1 MVLAKKQIP
10 KAMAR
15 QHWLDPL
22 ARKLLQATGDLPPD
36 PAPTKQKPRAVPG
49 ADPSSAASATETWSL
64 DVNRA
69 TPEQWQKLPGCSD
82 AMVDVLMRLQR
93 GGVQFSQL
101 EDLALLLNLPDDLV
115 QRWTPH
121 LIFRWHGDAP
131 VLPKQP
137 LLDLNAAAPTLLE
150 QTLNWPK
157 PRLHR
162 LIQERRL
169 KPFEHLADLQERV
182 CLPPDAVEQLIGR
195 VCFGARPSGP
205 SLPPR
210 T

>member
-1 MVLAKKQIP
+1 MT
-10 KAMAR
+10 R

-36 PAPTKQKPRAVPG
+36 PVQAKPAPK
-49 ADPSSAASATETWSL
+49 ATLSPAETWSL

-69 TPEQWQKLPGCSD
+69 TPEQWQQLPGCSD
-82 AMVDVLMRLQR
+82 GMVDVLMRLQR

-101 EDLALLLNLPDDLV
+101 DDLALLLNLSAELV
-115 QRWTPH
+115 ELWTPH
-121 LIFRWHGDAP
+121 LVFRWHGDTP
-131 VLPKQP
+131 VLPEQP
-137 LLDLNAAAPTLLE
+137 PLDLNAAAPILLE

-157 PRLHR
+157 PRLQR

-195 VCFGARPSGP
+195 VSFGARPSGP

-210 T
+210 S

>member
-1 MVLAKKQIP
+1 MVLAKKKVP
-10 KAMAR
+10 KAMSR

-36 PAPTKQKPRAVPG
+36 PVRAKPKPRETPNA
-49 ADPSSAASATETWSL
+49 ADTWTL

-69 TPEQWQKLPGCSD
+69 TPEQWQKLPGCSEH
-82 AMVDVLMRLQR
+82 MVDVLMRLQR

-101 EDLALLLNLPDDLV
+101 DDLALLLNLPADLIGL
-115 QRWTPH
+115 WTPH
-121 LIFRWHGDAP
+121 LVFRWHGDTP
-131 VLPKQP
+131 VLLEQP
-137 LLDLNAAAPTLLE
+137 PLDLNAAAPTLLE

-157 PRLHR
+157 PRLQR
-162 LIQERRL
+162 LIEERRR

-195 VCFGARPSGP
+195 VSFGARPSGP

-210 T
+210 S

>member
-1 MVLAKKQIP
+1 MVLAKKKVP
-10 KAMAR
+10 KAMSR

-36 PAPTKQKPRAVPG
+36 PVRAKPKPRETPNA
-49 ADPSSAASATETWSL
+49 ADTWTL

-69 TPEQWQKLPGCSD
+69 TPEQWQKLPGCSE

-101 EDLALLLNLPDDLV
+101 DDLALLLNLPADLIGL
-115 QRWTPH
+115 WTPH
-121 LIFRWHGDAP
+121 LVFRWHGDTP
-131 VLPKQP
+131 VLPEQP
-137 LLDLNAAAPTLLE
+137 PLDLNAAAPTLLE

-157 PRLHR
+157 PRLQR
-162 LIQERRL
+162 LIEERRR

-195 VCFGARPSGP
+195 VSFGARPSGP

-210 T
+210 S

>member
-1 MVLAKKQIP
+1 
-10 KAMAR
+10 MAR

-36 PAPTKQKPRAVPG
+36 PVKAKQTAKQKL
-49 ADPSSAASATETWSL
+49 SAPPTPAETWSL

-69 TPEQWQKLPGCSD
+69 TPEQWQKLPGCSE

-93 GGVQFSQL
+93 GGVQFTQL
-101 EDLALLLNLPDDLV
+101 DDLVLLLNLPHELV
-115 QRWTPH
+115 ERWTPH
-121 LIFRWHGDAP
+121 LVFRWHGDAP
-131 VLPKQP
+131 VLPEQP
-137 LLDLNAAAPTLLE
+137 PLDLNAAAPTLLE

-157 PRLHR
+157 PRLQR

-195 VCFGARPSGP
+195 VSFVARPSGP

-210 T
+210 G

>member
-1 MVLAKKQIP
+1 MVLAKKQVP

-36 PAPTKQKPRAVPG
+36 PVQIKQQPRTTPTQA
-49 ADPSSAASATETWSL
+49 ETWSL

-69 TPEQWQKLPGCSD
+69 TPEQWEKLPGCSE

-101 EDLALLLNLPDDLV
+101 DDLALLLNLPTDLV
-115 QRWTPH
+115 KLWTPH
-121 LIFRWHGDAP
+121 LVFRWHGDAP
-131 VLPKQP
+131 VLPEQP
-137 LLDLNAAAPTLLE
+137 LLDVNAAEPTLLE
-150 QTLNWPK
+150 TTLNWPK
-157 PRLHR
+157 PRLQR

-195 VCFGARPSGP
+195 VSFGARPSGP

-210 T
+210 S

>member
-1 MVLAKKQIP
+1 MVLAKKQVP

-36 PAPTKQKPRAVPG
+36 PVQIKQQPTTTPTQA
-49 ADPSSAASATETWSL
+49 ETWSL

-69 TPEQWQKLPGCSD
+69 TPEQWEKLPGCSE

-101 EDLALLLNLPDDLV
+101 DDLALLLNLPTDLV
-115 QRWTPH
+115 KLWTPH
-121 LIFRWHGDAP
+121 LVFRWHGDAP
-131 VLPKQP
+131 VLPEQP
-137 LLDLNAAAPTLLE
+137 LLDVNAAAPTLLE

-157 PRLHR
+157 PRLQR

-195 VCFGARPSGP
+195 VSFGARPSGP

-210 T
+210 S

>member
-1 MVLAKKQIP
+1 MVLAKKQVP

-36 PAPTKQKPRAVPG
+36 RVQEKPKPKATPSPA
-49 ADPSSAASATETWSL
+49 ETWTL

-69 TPEQWQKLPGCSD
+69 TPEQWQKLPGCND

-101 EDLALLLNLPDDLV
+101 DDLALLLNLPADLKEL
-115 QRWTPH
+115 WTPH
-121 LIFRWHGDAP
+121 LVFRWHGDTP
-131 VLPKQP
+131 VLLEQP
-137 LLDLNAAAPTLLE
+137 PLDLNAAAPTLLE
-150 QTLNWPK
+150 QTLDWPK
-157 PRLHR
+157 PRLQR

-195 VCFGARPSGP
+195 VSFGARPSGP

-210 T
+210 S

>member
-1 MVLAKKQIP
+1 MVLAKKQVP

-36 PAPTKQKPRAVPG
+36 SVQIKQQPRATPTP
-49 ADPSSAASATETWSL
+49 AETWSL

-69 TPEQWQKLPGCSD
+69 TPEQWQKLPGCSE

-101 EDLALLLNLPDDLV
+101 DDLALLLNLPADLV
-115 QRWTPH
+115 KLWTPH
-121 LIFRWHGDAP
+121 LVFRWHGDAP
-131 VLPKQP
+131 ELPKQP
-137 LLDLNAAAPTLLE
+137 PLDLNAAAPTLLE
-150 QTLNWPK
+150 TTLNWPK
-157 PRLHR
+157 PRLQR

-195 VCFGARPSGP
+195 VSFGTRPSGP

-210 T
+210 S

>member
-1 MVLAKKQIP
+1 MVLAKKQVP
-10 KAMAR
+10 KTMAR

-36 PAPTKQKPRAVPG
+36 PVQIKQQPRTTPTQA
-49 ADPSSAASATETWSL
+49 ETWSL

-69 TPEQWQKLPGCSD
+69 TPEQWEKLPGCSE

-101 EDLALLLNLPDDLV
+101 DDLALLLNLPTDLV
-115 QRWTPH
+115 KLWRPH
-121 LIFRWHGDAP
+121 LVFRWHGDAP
-131 VLPKQP
+131 VLPEQP
-137 LLDLNAAAPTLLE
+137 LLDVNAAEPTLLE
-150 QTLNWPK
+150 TTLNWPK
-157 PRLHR
+157 PRLKR

-182 CLPPDAVEQLIGR
+182 CLPPNAVEQLIGR
-195 VCFGARPSGP
+195 VSFGARPSGP

-210 T
+210 S

>member
-1 MVLAKKQIP
+1 
-10 KAMAR
+10 MAR

-22 ARKLLQATGDLPPD
+22 ARKLLQATGDLPQD
-36 PAPTKQKPRAVPG
+36 PVQAKPEPRATPG
-49 ADPSSAASATETWSL
+49 PAETWSL

-69 TPEQWQKLPGCSD
+69 TPEQWRQLPGCSE
-82 AMVDVLMRLQR
+82 AMVDVLMRLQQ

-101 EDLALLLNLPDDLV
+101 DDLALLLNLPADLKEL
-115 QRWTPH
+115 WTPH
-121 LIFRWHGDAP
+121 LVFRWHGDSP
-131 VLPKQP
+131 VLPEQP
-137 LLDLNAAAPTLLE
+137 PLDLNAAAPTLLE
-150 QTLNWPK
+150 TTLNWPK
-157 PRLHR
+157 PRLQR

-195 VCFGARPSGP
+195 VSFGARPSGP

-210 T
+210 S

>member
-1 MVLAKKQIP
+1 MVLAKKQVP

-36 PAPTKQKPRAVPG
+36 PVQIKQQPRITPTQA
-49 ADPSSAASATETWSL
+49 ETWSL

-69 TPEQWQKLPGCSD
+69 TPEQWEKLPGCSE

-101 EDLALLLNLPDDLV
+101 DDLALLLNLPTDLV
-115 QRWTPH
+115 KLWTPH
-121 LIFRWHGDAP
+121 LVFRWHGDAP
-131 VLPKQP
+131 VLPEQP
-137 LLDLNAAAPTLLE
+137 LLDVNAAAPTLLE

-157 PRLHR
+157 PRLQR

-195 VCFGARPSGP
+195 VSFGARPSGP

-210 T
+210 S

>member
-1 MVLAKKQIP
+1 MVLAKKKVP
-10 KAMAR
+10 KAMSR

-36 PAPTKQKPRAVPG
+36 PVRAKPKPRETPNA
-49 ADPSSAASATETWSL
+49 ADTWTL

-69 TPEQWQKLPGCSD
+69 TPEQWQKLPGCSE

-93 GGVQFSQL
+93 GGVQFTQL
-101 EDLALLLNLPDDLV
+101 DDLVLLLNLPHDLV
-115 QRWTPH
+115 ERWTPH
-121 LIFRWHGDAP
+121 LVFRWHGDAP
-131 VLPKQP
+131 VLPEQP
-137 LLDLNAAAPTLLE
+137 PLDLNAAAPTLLE

-157 PRLHR
+157 PRLQR

-195 VCFGARPSGP
+195 VSFGARPSGP

-210 T
+210 G

>member
-1 MVLAKKQIP
+1 
-10 KAMAR
+10 MAR

-36 PAPTKQKPRAVPG
+36 PVKAKQTAKQKAKQKL
-49 ADPSSAASATETWSL
+49 SAPPTPAATWSL

-69 TPEQWQKLPGCSD
+69 TPEQWQQLPGCSE

-93 GGVQFSQL
+93 GGVQFTQL
-101 EDLALLLNLPDDLV
+101 DDLVLLLNLPNDLV
-115 QRWTPH
+115 ERWTPH
-121 LIFRWHGDAP
+121 LVFRWHGDAP
-131 VLPKQP
+131 VLPEQP
-137 LLDLNAAAPTLLE
+137 PLDLNAAAPTLLE

-157 PRLHR
+157 PRLQR

-195 VCFGARPSGP
+195 VSFGARPSGP

-210 T
+210 S

>member
-1 MVLAKKQIP
+1 MVLPKKQDP
-10 KAMAR
+10 ESMAR

-36 PAPTKQKPRAVPG
+36 PVQAKPAPRATPNPV
-49 ADPSSAASATETWSL
+49 ETWSL

-69 TPEQWQKLPGCSD
+69 TPEQWKKLPGCSE

-101 EDLALLLNLPDDLV
+101 DDLALLLNLPADLKDL
-115 QRWTPH
+115 WTPH
-121 LIFRWHGDAP
+121 LVFRWHGDSP
-131 VLPKQP
+131 VLPEQP
-137 LLDLNAAAPTLLE
+137 PLDLNAAAPTLIE
-150 QTLNWPK
+150 TTLNWPK
-157 PRLHR
+157 PRLQR

-169 KPFEHLADLQERV
+169 KPFEHLADLQERM

-195 VCFGARPSGP
+195 VSFGARPSGP

-210 T
+210 S

>member
-1 MVLAKKQIP
+1 MVLAKKQVP

-36 PAPTKQKPRAVPG
+36 PVQIKQPRTIPTQA
-49 ADPSSAASATETWSL
+49 ETWSL

-69 TPEQWQKLPGCSD
+69 TPEQWEKLPGCSE

-101 EDLALLLNLPDDLV
+101 DDLALLLNLPTDLV
-115 QRWTPH
+115 KLWTPH
-121 LIFRWHGDAP
+121 LVFRWHGDAP
-131 VLPKQP
+131 VLPEQP
-137 LLDLNAAAPTLLE
+137 LLDVNAAAPTLLE

-157 PRLHR
+157 PRLQR

-182 CLPPDAVEQLIGR
+182 CLPPNAVEQLIGR
-195 VCFGARPSGP
+195 VSFGARPSGP

-210 T
+210 S

>member
-1 MVLAKKQIP
+1 
-10 KAMAR
+10 MAR

-22 ARKLLQATGDLPPD
+22 ARKLLQATGDLPQD
-36 PAPTKQKPRAVPG
+36 PVQAKPEPRATPG
-49 ADPSSAASATETWSL
+49 PAETWSL

-69 TPEQWQKLPGCSD
+69 TPEQWRQLPGCSE
-82 AMVDVLMRLQR
+82 AMVDVLMRLQQ

-101 EDLALLLNLPDDLV
+101 DDLALLLNLPADLKEL
-115 QRWTPH
+115 WTPH
-121 LIFRWHGDAP
+121 LVFRWHGDSP
-131 VLPKQP
+131 VLPEQP
-137 LLDLNAAAPTLLE
+137 PLDLNAAAPTLLE
-150 QTLNWPK
+150 TTLNWPK
-157 PRLHR
+157 PRLQR

-195 VCFGARPSGP
+195 VSFGARPSGP

-210 T
+210 N

>member
-1 MVLAKKQIP
+1 MVLAKKQVP

-36 PAPTKQKPRAVPG
+36 SVQIKQQPRATPTP
-49 ADPSSAASATETWSL
+49 AETWSL

-69 TPEQWQKLPGCSD
+69 TPEQWQKLPGCSE

-101 EDLALLLNLPDDLV
+101 DDLALLLNLPADLV
-115 QRWTPH
+115 KLWTPH
-121 LIFRWHGDAP
+121 LVFRWHGDAP
-131 VLPKQP
+131 VLPTQAPLDVQP
-137 LLDLNAAAPTLLE
+137 AAPTSLE
-150 QTLNWPK
+150 PSPTRPR
-157 PRLHR
+157 PRLQR

-195 VCFGARPSGP
+195 VSFGARPSGP

-210 T
+210 S

>member
-1 MVLAKKQIP
+1 MVLAKKQVP

-36 PAPTKQKPRAVPG
+36 SVQIKQQPRATPTP
-49 ADPSSAASATETWSL
+49 AETWSL

-69 TPEQWQKLPGCSD
+69 TPEQWQKLPGCSE

-101 EDLALLLNLPDDLV
+101 DDLALLLNLPADRVKL
-115 QRWTPH
+115 WTPH
-121 LIFRWHGDAP
+121 LVFRWHGDAP
-131 VLPKQP
+131 VLPKQAP
-137 LLDLNAAAPTLLE
+137 LDVNAAAPTLLE

-157 PRLHR
+157 PRLQR

-195 VCFGARPSGP
+195 VSFGARPSGP

-210 T
+210 S

>member
-1 MVLAKKQIP
+1 
-10 KAMAR
+10 MAR

-36 PAPTKQKPRAVPG
+36 PVKANQTAKQTAKQKL
-49 ADPSSAASATETWSL
+49 SAPPAPAATWSL

-69 TPEQWQKLPGCSD
+69 TPEQWQKLPGCSE

-93 GGVQFSQL
+93 GGVQFTQL
-101 EDLALLLNLPDDLV
+101 DDLVLLLNLPHDLV
-115 QRWTPH
+115 ERWTPH
-121 LIFRWHGDAP
+121 LVFRWHGDAP
-131 VLPKQP
+131 VLPEQP
-137 LLDLNAAAPTLLE
+137 PLDLNAAAPSLLE

-157 PRLHR
+157 PRLQR

-195 VCFGARPSGP
+195 VSFGTRPSGP

-210 T
+210 G

>member
-1 MVLAKKQIP
+1 MVLAKKKVP

-36 PAPTKQKPRAVPG
+36 PVRAKPKPRETPNA
-49 ADPSSAASATETWSL
+49 ADTWTL

-69 TPEQWQKLPGCSD
+69 TPEQWQKLPGCSEH
-82 AMVDVLMRLQR
+82 MVDVLMRLQR

-101 EDLALLLNLPDDLV
+101 DDLALLLNLPADLIGL
-115 QRWTPH
+115 WTPH
-121 LIFRWHGDAP
+121 LVFRWHGDTP
-131 VLPKQP
+131 VLPEQP
-137 LLDLNAAAPTLLE
+137 PLDLNAAAPTLLE

-157 PRLHR
+157 PRLQR
-162 LIQERRL
+162 LIEERRR

-195 VCFGARPSGP
+195 VSFGARPSGP

-210 T
+210 S

>member
-1 MVLAKKQIP
+1 MVLAKKQVP
-10 KAMAR
+10 KPMAR

-36 PAPTKQKPRAVPG
+36 PVQIKQQPRATPTP
-49 ADPSSAASATETWSL
+49 AETWSL

-69 TPEQWQKLPGCSD
+69 TPEQWKKLPGCSE

-101 EDLALLLNLPDDLV
+101 DDLALLLNIPSDLAKLW
-115 QRWTPH
+115 RPH
-121 LIFRWHGDAP
+121 LVFRWHGDAP
-131 VLPKQP
+131 VLPGQP
-137 LLDLNAAAPTLLE
+137 PLDLNAAAPTLLE

-157 PRLHR
+157 PRLQR

-195 VCFGARPSGP
+195 VSFGTRPSGP

-210 T
+210 S

>member
-1 MVLAKKQIP
+1 MVLAKKQVS

-36 PAPTKQKPRAVPG
+36 PVQAKPPPRAT
-49 ADPSSAASATETWSL
+49 ASPAETWTL

-69 TPEQWQKLPGCSD
+69 TPEQWQQLPGCSD
-82 AMVDVLMRLQR
+82 GMVDVLMRLQR

-101 EDLALLLNLPDDLV
+101 DDLALLLNLPTDLKEL
-115 QRWTPH
+115 WTPH
-121 LIFRWHGDAP
+121 LVFRWHGDSP
-131 VLPKQP
+131 VLPEQP
-137 LLDLNAAAPTLLE
+137 PLDLNAAAPTLLE
-150 QTLNWPK
+150 TTLNWPK
-157 PRLHR
+157 PRLQR

-195 VCFGARPSGP
+195 VSFGTRPSGP

-210 T
+210 S

>member
-1 MVLAKKQIP
+1 MVLAKKQVP

-36 PAPTKQKPRAVPG
+36 SVQIKQQPRATPTP
-49 ADPSSAASATETWSL
+49 AETWSL

-69 TPEQWQKLPGCSD
+69 TPEQWQKLPGCSE

-101 EDLALLLNLPDDLV
+101 DDLALLLNLPADLV
-115 QRWTPH
+115 KLWTPH
-121 LIFRWHGDAP
+121 LVFRWHGDAP
-131 VLPKQP
+131 VLPKQAP
-137 LLDLNAAAPTLLE
+137 LDVNAAAPTLLE
-150 QTLNWPK
+150 QALHWPK
-157 PRLHR
+157 PRLQR

-195 VCFGARPSGP
+195 VSFGARPSGP

-210 T
+210 S

>member
-1 MVLAKKQIP
+1 MVLAKKQVP

-36 PAPTKQKPRAVPG
+36 PVQIKQQPTTTPTQA
-49 ADPSSAASATETWSL
+49 ETWSL

-69 TPEQWQKLPGCSD
+69 TPEQWEKLPGCSE

-101 EDLALLLNLPDDLV
+101 DDLALLLNLPTDLV
-115 QRWTPH
+115 KLWTPH
-121 LIFRWHGDAP
+121 LVFRWHGDAP
-131 VLPKQP
+131 VLPEQP
-137 LLDLNAAAPTLLE
+137 LLDVNAAAPTLLE

-157 PRLHR
+157 PRLQR

-182 CLPPDAVEQLIGR
+182 CLHPDAVEQLIGR
-195 VCFGARPSGP
+195 VSFGARPSGP

-210 T
+210 S

>member
-1 MVLAKKQIP
+1 MVLAKKKVP
-10 KAMAR
+10 KAMSR

-36 PAPTKQKPRAVPG
+36 PVRAKPKPRETPNA
-49 ADPSSAASATETWSL
+49 ADTWTL

-69 TPEQWQKLPGCSD
+69 TPEQWQKLPGCSEH
-82 AMVDVLMRLQR
+82 MVDVLMRLQR

-101 EDLALLLNLPDDLV
+101 DDLALLLNLPADLIGL
-115 QRWTPH
+115 WTPH
-121 LIFRWHGDAP
+121 LVFRWHGDTP
-131 VLPKQP
+131 VLPEQP
-137 LLDLNAAAPTLLE
+137 PLDLNAAAPTLLE

-157 PRLHR
+157 PRLQR
-162 LIQERRL
+162 LIEERRR

-195 VCFGARPSGP
+195 VSFGARPSGP

-210 T
+210 S

>member
-1 MVLAKKQIP
+1 MVLAKKKVP
-10 KAMAR
+10 KAMSR

-36 PAPTKQKPRAVPG
+36 PVRAKPKPRETPNA
-49 ADPSSAASATETWSL
+49 ADTWTL

-69 TPEQWQKLPGCSD
+69 TPEQWQKLPGCSEH
-82 AMVDVLMRLQR
+82 MVDVLMRLQR

-101 EDLALLLNLPDDLV
+101 DDLALLLNLPADLIGL
-115 QRWTPH
+115 WTPH
-121 LIFRWHGDAP
+121 LVFRWHGDTP
-131 VLPKQP
+131 VLPEQP
-137 LLDLNAAAPTLLE
+137 PLNLNAAAPTLLE

-157 PRLHR
+157 PRLQR
-162 LIQERRL
+162 LIEERRR

-195 VCFGARPSGP
+195 VSFGARPSGP

-210 T
+210 S

>member
-1 MVLAKKQIP
+1 
-10 KAMAR
+10 MAR
-15 QHWLDPL
+15 RHWLDPL

-36 PAPTKQKPRAVPG
+36 PVQAQQQPMAPPSP
-49 ADPSSAASATETWSL
+49 ADTWSL

-69 TPEQWQKLPGCSD
+69 TAEQWKKLPGCSED
-82 AMVDVLMRLQR
+82 MVDVLMRLQR

-101 EDLALLLNLPDDLV
+101 DDLALLLNLPADLI
-115 QRWTPH
+115 QLWAPH
-121 LIFRWHGDAP
+121 LVFRWHGDTP
-131 VLPKQP
+131 VLPEQP
-137 LLDLNAAAPTLLE
+137 PLDLNAAAPTLLE

-157 PRLHR
+157 PRLQR
-162 LIQERRL
+162 LIQERRM

-195 VCFGARPSGP
+195 VSFGARPSGP

-210 T
+210 N

>member
-1 MVLAKKQIP
+1 
-10 KAMAR
+10 MAR

-36 PAPTKQKPRAVPG
+36 PVQAKQTAKQKEKQKL
-49 ADPSSAASATETWSL
+49 SAPPAPAATWSL

-69 TPEQWQKLPGCSD
+69 TPEQWQKLPGCSE

-93 GGVQFSQL
+93 GGVQFTQL
-101 EDLALLLNLPDDLV
+101 DDLVLLLNLPNDLME
-115 QRWTPH
+115 RWTPH
-121 LIFRWHGDAP
+121 LVFRWHGDAP
-131 VLPKQP
+131 VLPEQP
-137 LLDLNAAAPTLLE
+137 PLDLNAAAPTLLE

-157 PRLHR
+157 SRLQR

-195 VCFGARPSGP
+195 VSFGARPSGP

-210 T
+210 G

>member
-1 MVLAKKQIP
+1 MVLAKKQVP

-36 PAPTKQKPRAVPG
+36 PVQIKQQPRTTPTQA
-49 ADPSSAASATETWSL
+49 ETWSL

-69 TPEQWQKLPGCSD
+69 TPEQWKKLPGCSE

-101 EDLALLLNLPDDLV
+101 DDLALLLNLPTDLV
-115 QRWTPH
+115 KLWRPH
-121 LIFRWHGDAP
+121 LVFRWHGDAP
-131 VLPKQP
+131 VLPEQP
-137 LLDLNAAAPTLLE
+137 LLDVNAAEPTLLE
-150 QTLNWPK
+150 TTLNWPK
-157 PRLHR
+157 PRLQR

-169 KPFEHLADLQERV
+169 KPFEDLADLQERV
-182 CLPPDAVEQLIGR
+182 CLPPNAVEQLIGR
-195 VCFGARPSGP
+195 VSFGARPSGP

-210 T
+210 S